1 MLKKRYISARQVD
14 GIIDIERLRSG
25 PSKCIERDP
34 DLFFD
39 LTYPSE
45 DLRGMLQALSR
56 RFSKG
61 EDNKAGLFLAEAVK
75 GLGKS
80 HALLTAYH
88 LFANP
93 EPAKRWMKLHGYEWS
108 PPPAPILVTKKFTD
122 QYLPFDS
129 LWTALDQE
137 IGARWSSQHPPSL
150 DELRASLA
158 GQHIVLIFDE
168 LERGIA
174 NISDT
179 ARRSQ
184 NLSFLQMLSEEASR
198 SDRVTLFAAI
208 YDGTVE
214 PGATLKRVPRVELR
228 FRKPEDRAAIVRHR
242 LFSDADKY
250 DRSSADALIRSYV
263 NIWSRL
269 GVATTDDQLARLKA
283 AFPLLPG
290 LLELIFERISG
301 SGGFQG
307 TRGALGLLAAMLDA
321 ASQGSFLFTGA
332 HCKLTDAAC
341 ADRLQDLDP
350 AGSLI
355 NCAQRNLED
364 LRTQPYAEGLASAVL
379 LASLAPGIK
388 GLTREELVRHAVFP
402 GCDPNRFEGTLQA
415 FRTLGTFF
423 HEREGRFFFDLEENE
438 NAKVEIEAMRLSDER
453 AREEVVA
460 IWKQGLFRET
470 QQAVVFVDP
479 GTTRL
484 ALDQISKSAPRFVLS
499 PRRLS
504 APERHALYFGSELR
518 NQIIL
523 LEPRDDAVN
532 LLANPDILVAAKRSI
547 AAASLAPN
555 ASTAERRN
563 RYERISGQERG
574 NVRDLIKSAGLAYV
588 RVETWGDRPEDS
600 HFEIESL
607 GQWWDKQAIL
617 DYLRRQ
623 IYPRPRFLE
632 HLRERLP
639 GFHGRTVSQVDRVY
653 RSTLGFPVPTT
664 VAEIEDV
671 IVTLVEDRNRILGL
685 QHQRR
690 NYCGERVDLG
700 AGERQQAILAPPWPP
715 SAPTPSPM
723 LPIPQPSGPQLA
735 APVLKP
741 EPSTPEV
748 VREERATTYCR
759 TKAEL
764 RQAVAEKLADSPEGE
779 IAKVKLQVFSKY
791 QGTNLADHPSAI
803 RGGLTCAG
811 DLEVQ
816 IDFAILGPMDKA
828 QVESLCESLPNLP
841 DGTYSARLSVVK
853 RVKEESF
860 PDPRK
865 VS

>member
-1 MLKKRYISARQVD
+1 MLKKRYRSARQVD
-14 GIIDIERLRSG
+14 GIIDLERLRSG

-56 RFSKG
+56 RFSPG

-80 HALLTAYH
+80 HAMLTAYH

-93 EPAKRWMKLHGYEWS
+93 EPAKRWMALHGYEWS

-168 LERGIA
+168 LERGIS
-174 NISDT
+174 NIADP
-179 ARRSQ
+179 ARKSQ

-228 FRKPEDRAAIVRHR
+228 FRRPEDRAAIVRHR

-250 DRSSADALIRSYV
+250 DRSAADALIRSYV
-263 NIWSRL
+263 NTWSRL
-269 GVATTDDQLARLKA
+269 GVATTDDQLTRLKA
-283 AFPLLPG
+283 AFPFLPG

-307 TRGALGLLAAMLDA
+307 TRGALGLLAGMLDA
-321 ASQGSFLFTGA
+321 SPSGALLFTGA
-332 HCKLTDAAC
+332 HCKLTDTAC

-438 NAKVEIEAMRLSDER
+438 NAKVEIEAMRLPDER
-453 AREEVVA
+453 AREEVVT
-460 IWKQGLFRET
+460 IWRQDIFREA
-470 QQAVVFVDP
+470 QQAVVFADP
-479 GTTRL
+479 GTTKL
-484 ALDQISKSAPRFVLS
+484 ALDQLSKSAPRFVLS

-518 NQIIL
+518 NQILL

-532 LLANPDILVAAKRSI
+532 HLSNADVLMAAKRSI
-547 AAASLAPN
+547 AAATLAPT
-555 ASTAERRN
+555 AGTAERRN

-574 NVRDLIKSAGLAYV
+574 SVRDLIKSAGLAYV
-588 RVETWGDRPEDS
+588 RVEKWGDRPEDA
-600 HFEIESL
+600 HFEMESL
-607 GQWWDKQAIL
+607 GQWWDKQSIL
-617 DYLRRQ
+617 DHLRRQ
-623 IYPRPRFLE
+623 IYPRPLFLE
-632 HLRERLP
+632 HLKERLSA
-639 GFHGRTVSQVDRVY
+639 FHGHTIFQVDRAY

-664 VAEIEDV
+664 VSEISDA
-671 IVTLVEDRNRILGL
+671 IVVLTEDRGRILGL
-685 QHQRR
+685 QHPRR
-690 NYCGERVDLG
+690 NYCSEHVDLG
-700 AGERQQAILAPPWPP
+700 AGELPQAVLASAWPASIP
-715 SAPTPSPM
+715 ALSPM
-723 LPIPQPSGPQLA
+723 PPIPQPSGAQP
-735 APVLKP
+735 APPVPRP

-748 VREERATTYCR
+748 VREERATPYCR

-764 RQAVAEKLADSPEGE
+764 RQAVAEKLADFPEVE
-779 IAKVKLQVFSKY
+779 IAKVKFQVFSKY

-803 RGGLTCAG
+803 RGGLTCGG

-816 IDFAILGPMDKA
+816 IDLAIPGPMDKA

-841 DGTYSARLSVVK
+841 DGTYSARLSVVA
-853 RVKEESF
+853 RVEEESF
-860 PDPRK
+860 QDSREVP
-865 VS
+865 